1 MQKVMLRTEIKDYF
15 FDTKEEAEQA
25 RKELGEG
32 LIIEHP
38 SLFEPNKRGQIN
50 EDSLLDLHLEGD

>member
-1 MQKVMLRTEIKDYF
+1 MQKVMLRTEVKDYF

-38 SLFEPNKRGQIN
+38 SLFEPDKRGQMFTDN
-50 EDSLLDLHLEGD
+50 PEQGDIK